1 MYTLIIIFYVS
12 LVAMVAMLLLKR
24 REVLTGRPSIVSK
37 IGAGT
42 DHIFQASFAAVGHGL
57 SYFNRHTFKAL
68 AQIAA
73 FHALK
78 FVRRIYVEI
87 KDRFISHPQG
97 KKLIDAVRGRGE
109 VSDTGASFYLRRIAA
124 DQPKR

>member
-24 REVLTGRPSIVSK
+24 REVAGGAPSTVSR

-42 DHIFQASFAAVGHGL
+42 DHVFQRVFSAVGNAL
-57 SYFNRHTFKAL
+57 SYFNRHTFKFL
-68 AQIAA
+68 AQLVA
-73 FHALK
+73 FQILK
-78 FVRRIYVEI
+78 TVRTIYVEI

-97 KKLIDAVRGRGE
+97 KKLIDAVRGKGE
-109 VSDTGASFYLRRIAA
+109 VSDHGASFYLRRIASK
-124 DQPKR
+124 DK